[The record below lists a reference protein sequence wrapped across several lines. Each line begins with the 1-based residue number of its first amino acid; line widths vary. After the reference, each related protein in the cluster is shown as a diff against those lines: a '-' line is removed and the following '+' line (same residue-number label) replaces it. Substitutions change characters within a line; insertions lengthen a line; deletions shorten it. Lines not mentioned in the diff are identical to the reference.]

1 MWNGSSYIRLTEVG
15 ESPSMDLS
23 QSALV
28 WTVVSHKG
36 HAWAPYFILY
46 ASELFKVVDKQLP
59 KAHCYAY
66 DTQIYLIFKHKS
78 NTSQHREEQE
88 LDDPGQTPY

>member
-1 MWNGSSYIRLTEVG
+1 MWNGSSYTRLTEVG

-46 ASELFKVVDKQLP
+46 ASELFKVVDEQLL

-78 NTSQHREEQE
+78 NTSQQREEQE